1 MLKLAALAEQC
12 SEHPLA
18 SAVVNAAKSRNLD
31 LPDNSRA
38 DYSIHT
44 GGVKCSFPDGT
55 CILVGNRSHMET
67 NHVVLGPI
75 IDSTMWDIEIQGKT
89 AVCVAFNSMVIG
101 VLGIADVIKPEALS
115 TICALKERGIDLWM
129 VTGDNRTTA
138 LAIGDELNIPQDRV
152 IAGSLPGDK
161 LSKVISLQEAGKCVA
176 MVGDGINDSPAISQV
191 RSPLILFL
199 SVSPVNRQTL
209 VLPLELERT
218 SLLMLQ
224 ILLW

>member
-1 MLKLAALAEQC
+1 MLRLAALAEQC

-38 DYSIHT
+38 DYTIHT
-44 GGVKCSFPDGT
+44 GGVKCLFPDGT
-55 CILVGNRSHMET
+55 CILVGNRSHMES
-67 NHVVLGPI
+67 NHVVLGPL

-115 TICALKERGIDLWM
+115 TISALKARGIDLWM

-138 LAIGDELNIPQDRV
+138 LAIGDELEIPQDRV

-191 RSPLILFL
+191 SDL
-199 SVSPVNRQTL
+199 SVGFLFTHTV
-209 VLPLELERT
+209 ELRG
-218 SLLMLQ
+218 LG
-224 ILLW
+224 